1 MSTRI
6 SKTLLAMCVAGLL
19 LSISADIVFAQ
30 WNWEDEIEQEQDKL
44 TQQMRTVGLIC
55 CVCGGISLVLNLLL
69 LIWVSKDAQKR
80 GTTAGAWL
88 LIVLLLG
95 LPGLLIYLVARP
107 QGRLEPCPNCGV
119 LRPITAQVCPHCGF
133 RG

>member
-1 MSTRI
+1 VI
-6 SKTLLAMCVAGLL
+6 
-19 LSISADIVFAQ
+19 
-30 WNWEDEIEQEQDKL
+30 
-44 TQQMRTVGLIC
+44 
-55 CVCGGISLVLNLLL
+55 NLLL
-69 LIWVSKDAQKR
+69 LLWVARDAQKR

-107 QGRLEPCPNCGV
+107 QGRLEPCSNCGAQ
-119 LRPITAQVCPHCGF
+119 RPITAQVCPHCGS